1 MCVLA
6 VSSCVLVVL
15 VVFVSQSIVKGL
27 GDNVF
32 SDTDC
37 EIVEPQSISLSG
49 KRRAL
54 FFASQGGMSMEDVM
68 FGGM

>member
-6 VSSCVLVVL
+6 VSSCVLVVPVVL
-15 VVFVSQSIVKGL
+15 VSKSIVNGF
-27 GDNVF
+27 GDNVL
-32 SDTDC
+32 SDTDY
-37 EIVEPQSISLSG
+37 EIVEPQFFSLSG

-54 FFASQGGMSMEDVM
+54 FIASQGGMSMEDAM

>member
-1 MCVLA
+1 MGSVTMS
-6 VSSCVLVVL
+6 V
-15 VVFVSQSIVKGL
+15 
-27 GDNVF
+27 

-37 EIVEPQSISLSG
+37 EIVEPQSFSLHSG

-54 FFASQGGMSMEDVM
+54 FFASQGGMSMEDAM